1 MYRAPV
7 DEIAHTLKSVAG
19 LRSALEAQRFG
30 DLGEDIVDA
39 ILAEAGRFASDEI
52 APLNEIGDKHGA
64 VLKDGAVTTP
74 PGWKDLY
81 HNWIAGGWNGL
92 TGPEEF
98 GGQGLPMLLSVAAL
112 EMWNSGSLAFGIG
125 PTLTMGAVE
134 ALEKHASDD
143 LKAKYLEK
151 LVTGE
156 WMGTMNL
163 TEPQAGSDL
172 NALKARAEPN
182 GDGTYT
188 VGMTM
193 IATGMAGQLVAFTA
207 KKAGKTVNAG
217 KSCATIESGKWV
229 GPAKIAFDAEIVA
242 VNDTLSE
249 NPKLANSDTYGEG
262 WMVKVKPSDDS
273 AVASLTPGTAVA
285 GPYEAKMAA
294 DEFAGC
300 A

>member
-1 MYRAPV
+1 PV
-7 DEIAHTLKSVAG
+7 VRG
-19 LRSALEAQRFG
+19 C
-30 DLGEDIVDA
+30 
-39 ILAEAGRFASDEI
+39 
-52 APLNEIGDKHGA
+52 N
-64 VLKDGAVTTP
+64 
-74 PGWKDLY
+74 
-81 HNWIAGGWNGL
+81 
-92 TGPEEF
+92 
-98 GGQGLPMLLSVAAL
+98 LP
-112 EMWNSGSLAFGIG
+112 
-125 PTLTMGAVE
+125 
-134 ALEKHASDD
+134 DD
-143 LKAKYLEK
+143 LLYD
-151 LVTGE
+151 VDN
-156 WMGTMNL
+156 NL
-163 TEPQAGSDL
+163 WY
-172 NALKARAEPN
+172 RPN

-217 KSCATIESGKWV
+217 KSCAFIESGKWV